1 MGTVQ
6 IRQREEKK
14 HEKERECKREG
25 DGNSVL
31 SLATRGVLSA
41 GVLHS
46 SRAANS
52 GHCLF
57 ASVCVRA
64 TAEDTSFTTLN
75 FLALTSGAHVAA
87 EAHRL
92 LFYSII

>member
-1 MGTVQ
+1 MRKRERERERESAKGRGMGTV
-6 IRQREEKK
+6 
-14 HEKERECKREG
+14 
-25 DGNSVL
+25 SVL

-57 ASVCVRA
+57 VRVCVR
-64 TAEDTSFTTLN
+64 EH
-75 FLALTSGAHVAA
+75 AL
-87 EAHRL
+87 R
-92 LFYSII
+92 

>member
-1 MGTVQ
+1 M
-6 IRQREEKK
+6 RKR
-14 HEKERECKREG
+14 ERECEREG

-31 SLATRGVLSA
+31 SVATRGVLSA

-57 ASVCVRA
+57 VRVCVR
-64 TAEDTSFTTLN
+64 E
-75 FLALTSGAHVAA
+75 HV
-87 EAHRL
+87 L
-92 LFYSII
+92 L